1 MPEAEEK
8 QKETV
13 DIDTSGPEVEIK
25 LPEEK
30 TKDEDKTY
38 EDERETKLEDGGVA
52 DDTPEKPVEQPA
64 VQGSDKQES
73 NAKEVEDYSEGV
85 KKRIAKLTKKMRE
98 AERQK
103 DEALR
108 YAESVKKERDQF
120 KSQATSLDKN
130 YATEMEGRIA
140 SSLAAAQ
147 AKLAAARESQDSK
160 AEVEALTAISQLGY
174 EQGKLAE
181 LKTAQQMEETAAK
194 DKPQTIAQPKRPA
207 SPDPRAEA
215 WAEKNEWFGKDNAM
229 TYTAFDLHRKLTE
242 EEGYDPKSDEYY
254 AEIDKRIRLEF
265 PHKFDTTV
273 EKQTS
278 KPTQNVASA
287 TRSSKTSRK
296 SVRLTS
302 SQVAIAKKLGVPL
315 EEYAKQLM
323 NTKGVCETTYEH
335 EGGIGIWK
343 RINQLVR
350 AKLSKVIQQK
360 YNHKLKRLSQKQDQK
375 FGLHHRT

>member
-1 MPEAEEK
+1 MPETDENK
-8 QKETV
+8 TI
-13 DIDTSGPEVEIK
+13 DIDTSGPEVEVK

-30 TKDEDKTY
+30 TKEEDKTY
-38 EDERETKLEDGGVA
+38 ESSEDNIVTSDSSEESSQQPDVQAKDGGSV
-52 DDTPEKPVEQPA
+52 QPA
-64 VQGSDKQES
+64 SEQGSDKQKD
-73 NAKEVEDYSEGV
+73 NRQEVEEYSEGV

-98 AERQK
+98 AERQR
-103 DEALR
+103 DEAISF
-108 YAESVKKERDQF
+108 AERTKKERDEF
-120 KSQATSLDKN
+120 KTQSISLDKN

-181 LKTAQQMEETAAK
+181 LKTAQQMQETAAK
-194 DKPQTIAQPKRPA
+194 EKPAVPTQPKRPSA
-207 SPDPRAEA
+207 PDPKAEA

-242 EEGYDPKSDEYY
+242 EEGFDPKSDDYY
-254 AEIDKRIRLEF
+254 EEIDKRIRLEF

-287 TRSSKTSRK
+287 TRSSKTGRK

-323 NTKGVCETTYEH
+323 NTKEV
-335 EGGIGIWK
+335 
-343 RINQLVR
+343 
-350 AKLSKVIQQK
+350 
-360 YNHKLKRLSQKQDQK
+360 
-375 FGLHHRT
+375 